1 MGIGLLL
8 LVSVGKENIYLST
21 QPEIT
26 FFKIAYKKHT
36 NYSTEPTPQYFKT
49 TPDFGRRCTVNISKN
64 ADLLG
69 QVHLC
74 VELPEIIN
82 TTNNKNFCW
91 VNKIGLALI
100 NLIELEIGGI
110 TVERHYADWMN
121 IWLELTTSQGVYS
134 GYSKMIGNIPELTR
148 LSNGKMGYLLYIPL
162 SFWFCQDVGLGL
174 PLLSLTH
181 NDIKIHVEF
190 NDFNK
195 CYNETPTHYV
205 NVIENYSLFK
215 ENELVTQNL
224 NGNISIGQFTYFDTI
239 HKRLYFN
246 VIKGKFAIPTI
257 NNDKKYLLTGSITNY
272 TMNMVNN
279 TYCVQDNSYFNYST
293 PSLANSYILATY
305 IYLDNAERLQFMK
318 NKHEYLIPVI
328 DTLPVQVVNSTNI
341 KYKLSFYNPS
351 KLLIWR
357 CTLSSNQQ
365 INDIFNYT
373 SLPYTNKSQNLI
385 LNHKLI
391 INSIE
396 RISLYNYEYYTLLQ
410 NYQYNLTARQNG
422 IYIYSFG
429 INPKN
434 VQPSGTLNFSKI
446 TDAYLQLTMNPIINY
461 QNPALIQA
469 HSLHYNLLKI
479 EHGIGGL
486 EFSS

>member
-1 MGIGLLL
+1 
-8 LVSVGKENIYLST
+8 
-21 QPEIT
+21 
-26 FFKIAYKKHT
+26 
-36 NYSTEPTPQYFKT
+36 
-49 TPDFGRRCTVNISKN
+49 
-64 ADLLG
+64 
-69 QVHLC
+69 
-74 VELPEIIN
+74 
-82 TTNNKNFCW
+82 
-91 VNKIGLALI
+91 
-100 NLIELEIGGI
+100 
-110 TVERHYADWMN
+110 
-121 IWLELTTSQGVYS
+121 
-134 GYSKMIGNIPELTR
+134 
-148 LSNGKMGYLLYIPL
+148 
-162 SFWFCQDVGLGL
+162 
-174 PLLSLTH
+174 
-181 NDIKIHVEF
+181 
-190 NDFNK
+190 
-195 CYNETPTHYV
+195 
-205 NVIENYSLFK
+205 
-215 ENELVTQNL
+215 
-224 NGNISIGQFTYFDTI
+224 
-239 HKRLYFN
+239 
-246 VIKGKFAIPTI
+246 
-257 NNDKKYLLTGSITNY
+257 
-272 TMNMVNN
+272 MVNN

-479 EHGIGGL
+479 DHGIGGL